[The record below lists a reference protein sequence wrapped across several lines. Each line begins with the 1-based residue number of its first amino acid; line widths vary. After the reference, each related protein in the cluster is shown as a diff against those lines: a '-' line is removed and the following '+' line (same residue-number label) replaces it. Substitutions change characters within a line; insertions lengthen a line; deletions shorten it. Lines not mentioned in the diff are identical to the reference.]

1 MSKASWNTPINLVS
15 WWTDANA
22 LLSAPGARPNMTP
35 VNVATHS
42 VEGYQYP
49 LDGVEFALLGQHF
62 QDGDVVP
69 SFKCLE
75 NFLYMKSIE
84 NANL

>member
-1 MSKASWNTPINLVS
+1 
-15 WWTDANA
+15 
-22 LLSAPGARPNMTP
+22 MTP

-69 SFKCLE
+69 SFKGLE